1 MVGAWFP
8 NPTVWET
15 HPLSPNAARCGLT
28 NPQHFRLISCFLK
41 QVLRE
46 IPQIENEKEPKGMKG
61 VISRKYSILG
71 FILFLIVLNVILL
84 LSRQNYDYHGAYLNL
99 VVALMLLITLRTI
112 SQKAVG

>member
-1 MVGAWFP
+1 MRVFTCA
-8 NPTVWET
+8 EKQQ
-15 HPLSPNAARCGLT
+15 LQSKIKDEQER
-28 NPQHFRLISCFLK
+28 Q

-46 IPQIENEKEPKGMKG
+46 IRQIENEKEPKGMKG